1 MNELIVNS
9 EDPDQ
14 TSHVAA
20 SNLGLHCL
28 PPTHLPTYVCV
39 SSLQRVKQ
47 MFPVRAISLGGV
59 PIYLKQLNIQIIVFL
74 ASCAVELYL
83 FSLVTSLTC
92 SDLISR

>member
-59 PIYLKQLNIQIIVFL
+59 PIYLKQLNIQIIVFFGELCSRIVYVQSGHL
-74 ASCAVELYL
+74 AYVL
-83 FSLVTSLTC
+83 
-92 SDLISR
+92 